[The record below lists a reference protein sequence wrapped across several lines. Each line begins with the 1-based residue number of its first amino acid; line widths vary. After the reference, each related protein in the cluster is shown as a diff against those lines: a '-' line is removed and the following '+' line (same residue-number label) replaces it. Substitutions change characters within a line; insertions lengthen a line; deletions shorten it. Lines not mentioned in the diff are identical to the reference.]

1 MGRFVASRV
10 WQTLASI
17 FGAITLVFVAV
28 TQLPGDPVRALFG
41 FRPPP
46 PEIYN
51 AIRVQFHL
59 DEPLWRQYLLYVSDV
74 VRLDFGN
81 SYPLDGFGDARVGPE
96 VLDIVAATLPV
107 SAVILGGAVV
117 IQLLVGVTAGALAA
131 SRHGERIGRMV
142 YAVALLLVS
151 TPVLVAAYTLR
162 QVFSSTLDWFPYSGV
177 FRWEGY
183 VLPTVALA
191 TLSTGY
197 VMLLA
202 RTELRETL
210 AASYIQAARGR
221 GLSSRRIVGVHA
233 LRPSL
238 IPVLTFVAANTGE
251 LFLGLL
257 IVEGV
262 FGVPGLGVALL
273 EAIADRDRTLLVGM
287 VTVIMLIV
295 IVANALAEVLAAAL
309 DPRIRLA
316 GAGGRAAV

>member
-1 MGRFVASRV
+1 MVASLV
-10 WQTLASI
+10 
-17 FGAITLVFVAV
+17 GALSLVFVAV

-46 PEIYN
+46 PQIYA
-51 AIRVQFHL
+51 AIRDQFHL
-59 DEPLWRQYLLYVSDV
+59 DEPLWRQYLLYVGDIL
-74 VRLDFGN
+74 RGDFGN
-81 SYPLDGFGDARVGPE
+81 SYPLDGYGGATVGPA
-96 VLDIVAATLPV
+96 VSDTVVAALPV

-117 IQLLVGVTAGALAA
+117 LQLLVGVAAGALAA
-131 SRHGERIGRMV
+131 SRHGERMGRMV

-162 QVFSSTLDWFPYSGV
+162 QLFASQLDWFPITGV

-197 VMLLA
+197 VMLLS

-210 AASYIQAARGR
+210 AAPFIQAARGR
-221 GLSSRRIVGVHA
+221 GLSSRRVVGVHA
-233 LRPSL
+233 MRPSL

-262 FGVPGLGVALL
+262 FDVPGVGGALFG
-273 EAIADRDRTLLVGM
+273 AIAGRDRTLLVGI
-287 VTVIMLIV
+287 VTVIMVIV

-316 GAGGRAAV
+316 GAS

>member
-1 MGRFVASRV
+1 MSRFVLSRAT
-10 WQTLASI
+10 QMLASI
-17 FGAITLVFVAV
+17 FGALTLVFVAV

-46 PEIYN
+46 PEIYD
-51 AIRVQFHL
+51 AIRNQFHL
-59 DEPLWRQYLLYVSDV
+59 DEPLWQQYLLYLSDV
-74 VRLDFGN
+74 VRGDFGN
-81 SYPLDGFGDARVGPE
+81 SYPLDPYGEALVGDSVND
-96 VLDIVAATLPV
+96 VVAGTLPV
-107 SAVILGGAVV
+107 STVILAGAVA

-131 SRHGERIGRMV
+131 SRHGERMGQMV

-162 QVFSSTLDWFPYSGV
+162 QVFSTELGWLPYVGV

-191 TLSTGY
+191 ALSTGY
-197 VMLLA
+197 VMLLS
-202 RTELRETL
+202 RTEVRETL
-210 AASYIQAARGR
+210 AAPFIQAARGR

-262 FGVPGLGVALL
+262 FGVPGLGGALFD
-273 EAIADRDRTLLVGM
+273 AIAARDRSLLVGM

-316 GAGGRAAV
+316 GAGARAAV